1 MEWYEK
7 KFMPK
12 LSPTAMVGLLFTIIV
27 MFAMQGENIIKSP
40 LDILIISIPLTIYFL
55 IMFLVS
61 FFSSKLMKFSYED
74 SVTISFTASSNNF
87 ELAIAVAIGIFT
99 IASKQ
104 ALATTVGPLIEVPVL
119 LGLVYFARWMKKKL
133 FKTEDNVAEI
143 SKNSA

>member
-1 MEWYEK
+1 M
-7 KFMPK
+7 
-12 LSPTAMVGLLFTIIV
+12 
-27 MFAMQGENIIKSP
+27 N
-40 LDILIISIPLTIYFL
+40 
-55 IMFLVS
+55 
-61 FFSSKLMKFSYED
+61 

-133 FKTEDNVAEI
+133 FKIEDSGTET
-143 SKNSA
+143 SKVSA